1 VIRDEIVIGEINAL
15 WLPVYPYM
23 ADHLLATSGVGG
35 GRFLDLG
42 PFAGG
47 LALSILRKG
56 ETFAVTV
63 IDESELVLGWVE
75 EKAAEGGYAARLT
88 TRRRPIDPIPEADA
102 AFDLVAVRGAFFF
115 LTPTLLR
122 EVKRVL
128 RPGGF
133 GWVGGGYGPTTPDE
147 VIAPIAHR
155 SRMLNE
161 AVGKL
166 RIARSSPS
174 SERTDSVLDPQTTT
188 SGSGPPATSARKR
201 TGSDPGSA
209 TAVLAT
215 GSRIHRSF
223 HRAGS
228 TSLRFWS

>member
-1 VIRDEIVIGEINAL
+1 MIRDEVIIREINAL

-23 ADHLLATSGVGG
+23 ADHLLAASGVSG

-47 LALSILRKG
+47 LALAILRKC
-56 ETFAVTV
+56 ETLVVTV
-63 IDESELVLGWVE
+63 IDESELVLRWVE
-75 EKAAEGGYAARLT
+75 DKAAEGGYRSRLT

-122 EVKRVL
+122 QVKRVL

-161 AVGKL
+161 AVGKR
-166 RIARSSPS
+166 RITPEDARVMAGIAGLKECTRVV
-174 SERTDSVLDPQTTT
+174 SEGGLWLEV
-188 SGSGPPATSARKR
+188 
-201 TGSDPGSA
+201 
-209 TAVLAT
+209 
-215 GSRIHRSF
+215 
-223 HRAGS
+223 RA
-228 TSLRFWS
+228 